1 MYAYILVIVSFLAF
15 IAFWAYVDHQCRKM
29 KAEWDEVGKL
39 ANESLDM
46 LKEQLIQR
54 LKQNNNPIDVLKERM
69 IKRFEQNNN
78 LHVK

>member
-1 MYAYILVIVSFLAF
+1 
-15 IAFWAYVDHQCRKM
+15 M